1 MLSGSRLSSQ
11 ILRLAT
17 RLAVHIACSLQPYST
32 LWGVKGL
39 VSSLLTEMPPN
50 SALLACLLLPLLSV
64 LSALCMAQQGIK
76 TLFNK
81 IPGLASIRIL
91 ADFLF
96 LDSILSTF

>member
-17 RLAVHIACSLQPYST
+17 QLAVHIACSLQPYST

-39 VSSLLTEMPPN
+39 VSSLLTEMPPT
-50 SALLACLLLPLLSV
+50 LLPLLSV

-76 TLFNK
+76 SLFNK
-81 IPGLASIRIL
+81 ISGLASIRIL
-91 ADFLF
+91 ADFLSI
-96 LDSILSTF
+96 DAILSTF

>member
-39 VSSLLTEMPPN
+39 VSSLLTEMPPT
-50 SALLACLLLPLLSV
+50 LLPLLSV
-64 LSALCMAQQGIK
+64 LSALCMAQQGIRALYDLTSSYAFIRYCNLK
-76 TLFNK
+76 
-81 IPGLASIRIL
+81 SIQRQL
-91 ADFLF
+91 
-96 LDSILSTF
+96 